1 MVELSAWRR
10 RVARWRAT
18 AITATAAS
26 LVLATLLPTD
36 LLTPEP
42 GLLPVRRFVVL
53 VDSVGQAQF
62 LLEARADGRV
72 LARPVGRPDRPD
84 GRSLELWSIGADATP
99 RSLGLLPL
107 NEGRDLSVAPES
119 VAQVSFAVSLEPSG
133 GSPTGA
139 PTGPMVLTQRD

>member
-107 NEGRDLSVAPES
+107 NATSLSRLKAWLR
-119 VAQVSFAVSLEPSG
+119 SL
-133 GSPTGA
+133 SPYPWSPA
-139 PTGPMVLTQRD
+139 AALQPARQLDRWC